1 MSNYDKNTL
10 LDIDGGLSYIHYVYE
25 DSKGCEGK
33 NKSFKIRNEN
43 TASARLK
50 LFKGVWY
57 VKDFGDSTGGINAVT
72 LCMQEE
78 NLDFLGAMKYLYQFY
93 ELEARTLQQFKPVR
107 EHKNTDLE
115 KDFYEVKYFDTI
127 QQPEIFAPFLNDA
140 TCKEY
145 NFYSVK
151 SYQYVSY
158 KQDKKGKKTNVKL
171 HNTVTATPDYPIYA
185 FKEEGFVK
193 IYEPK
198 NVKEYR
204 FRFLGK
210 KPQKHIYGW
219 KRIFDNVDVEHI
231 EYLRERVKGFGSSTS
246 SAADD
251 AREELDDALL
261 PCIIIGSGG
270 SDSLN
275 VASLD
280 NEKYNMVW
288 TNSET
293 EQLTYEEIQKLKLVC
308 KQLYNLPDIDATGV
322 KMAVKLGLQFLD
334 LKTIWLPKKLL
345 ETNKKDFRDWIGN
358 YKHLGVEKTNR
369 AFKDLIEHALE
380 FKWWK
385 WNKKTGAYKYNYV
398 SLLYFLEHQG
408 FYMYKLQHRN
418 QQKGQNTFIFI
429 KIDGNVV
436 REVTTPEIKSFV
448 QDWLKENHISL
459 EVLNMV
465 ISSQFLNE
473 KGLQSLP
480 CRELDFKTA
489 GVSDQLFY
497 FNNKTVRITAEGI
510 EEVHP
515 TKITN
520 YVWQNKVLKH
530 NIKLTDPQFKIQKD
544 ASGDWDIEVLE
555 KDNMFLNYLIN
566 GSRVHWRK
574 ELEEPYNG
582 KSKEAKEKYHKEN
595 RFNIAGA
602 NLEADA
608 IHEQKLHLINKI
620 YTLGYLLHSYKD
632 AAKPWCVYVMDN
644 KLPEVA
650 SESHGGSGKSFGVS
664 SVLDHFKN
672 YFYLEGRNQDLLR
685 NAFIY
690 DGVDEDT
697 DAIIVDDAHYSLNF
711 GFFFST
717 LTGILR
723 VNPKHGKSF
732 EIPFKQS
739 PKLVVTTN
747 FVPTTLDPSTLRRL
761 QLMVYSDYYHKK
773 TEEYQENRELIDDFG
788 GKRMF
793 DEKFSYEDYNLFYN
807 FCLQCLQFYL
817 SSSERHEAPEGNV
830 KKRNLMQLMGDNFY
844 EWAKSYF
851 CDDKLNTFIPRKEIQ
866 DEYKAF
872 VSGRVMSVQKQ
883 KNALDAFCKFN
894 GWTLNPKELLGS
906 DGTIKKRYED
916 HQGKSQV
923 LEHYYIKTDNATV
936 DVETIEAKEAEKA
949 KDDVDTDELLF

>member
-1 MSNYDKNTL
+1 MLQYDKTYLFDKTN
-10 LDIDGGLSYIHYVYE
+10 GGLEYFHSVYPQSVGFE
-25 DSKGCEGK
+25 DK
-33 NKSFKIRNEN
+33 NKGFKIRDER
-43 TASARLK
+43 TGSTH
-50 LFKGVWY
+50 LFCKEGVWY
-57 VKDFGDSTGGINAVT
+57 IKDFGSGDNGLNCID

-78 NLDFLGAMKYLYQFY
+78 NLEFLPAMKFLYQFFG
-93 ELEARTLQQFKPVR
+93 LEAKTLQQFKPLR

-115 KDFYEVKYFDTI
+115 TGFYEIEYFDTI
-127 QQPEIFAPFLNDA
+127 QQAELFAPFLTDD

-158 KQDKKGKKTNVKL
+158 KRDVNGKQTKTKL
-171 HNTVTATPDYPIYA
+171 LNTVTATAEYPIYA
-185 FKEEGFVK
+185 FKEEKFVK

-198 NVKEYR
+198 NDKAYR
-204 FRFLGK
+204 FRFLGE
-210 KPQKHIYGW
+210 KPQRHIYGW
-219 KRIFDNVDVEHI
+219 DRVFSQVDLKEIQRLRNV
-231 EYLRERVKGFGSSTS
+231 VKAYGDSQS
-246 SAADD
+246 SAAKE
-251 AREELDDALL
+251 AKEQLDEVLL
-261 PCIIIGSGG
+261 PCIIVGSGG

-275 VASLD
+275 IASLGYD
-280 NEKYNMVW
+280 VVW
-288 TNSET
+288 LNSES
-293 EQLTYEEIQKLKLVC
+293 EQLDFEEYRQLKEIC
-308 KQLYNLPDIDATGV
+308 KQVYYLPDIDTTGV

-358 YKHLGVEKTNR
+358 YKHLGLEKTKG
-369 AFKDLIEHALE
+369 ALEKLITHALE

-480 CRELDFKTA
+480 SKELNFKIA

-555 KDNMFLNYLIN
+555 KENMFLNYLIN
-566 GSRVHWRK
+566 GSRVHWRN
-574 ELEEPYNG
+574 ELEEPFKD
-582 KSKEAKEKYHKEN
+582 KSKEAKEKYYNDN

-602 NLEADA
+602 NLDPDS

-620 YTLGYLLHSYKD
+620 YTIGYLLHSYKD
-632 AAKPWCVYVMDN
+632 DAKPWCVYIMDN

-664 SVLDHFKN
+664 KILEYFKN

-685 NAFIY
+685 NQFIY
-690 DGVDEDT
+690 DGIDEDT
-697 DAIIVDDAHYSLNF
+697 DVIFLDDAHYTLNF
-711 GFFFST
+711 GFFFSI
-717 LTGILR
+717 LTGTLR
-723 VNPKHGKSF
+723 VNPKHGKAF

-739 PKLVVTTN
+739 PKLTITTN
-747 FVPTTLDPSTLRRL
+747 FVPTTLDPSTIRRL
-761 QLMVYSDYYHKK
+761 QLMVFSDYYHEL
-773 TEEYQENRELIDDFG
+773 TDEYQERRQIVDDFG

-793 DEKFSYEDYNLFYN
+793 DENFSHNDFNLFYN
-807 FCLQCLQFYL
+807 FCIQCLQFYL

-894 GWTLNPKELLGS
+894 GWILNPKELLGS
-906 DGTIKKRYED
+906 DGTIKKPYED
-916 HQGKSQV
+916 QQGKRQV

-936 DVETIEAKEAEKA
+936 DVETIEAKEAELPK
-949 KDDVDTDELLF
+949 KVDTEDLPF